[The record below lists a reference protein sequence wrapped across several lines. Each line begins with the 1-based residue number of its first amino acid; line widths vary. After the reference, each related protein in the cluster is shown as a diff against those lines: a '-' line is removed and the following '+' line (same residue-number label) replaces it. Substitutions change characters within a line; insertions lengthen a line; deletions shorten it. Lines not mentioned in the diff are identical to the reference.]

1 MNIDD
6 SFNLEEYD
14 VSYPESIIDDIN
26 IDTFEFGVGIYIKE
40 WEFENVDEV

>member
-6 SFNLEEYD
+6 SFNLEDYD
-14 VSYPESIIDDIN
+14 VSYPDIN
-26 IDTFEFGVGIYIKE
+26 IDTFEFGVGVYVKE